1 MDKKDFFQKEASEIN
16 RQDIINS
23 LASDTNEVLNEKYL
37 WVSKICDDEENR
49 NNSFRT
55 KAEILLGIHIG
66 FISLLLGGSFFSIF
80 SEFIKNNLG
89 MLFTG
94 FIIIFIFGSPLFG
107 IFYSLKVVGIPSFI
121 NVIDPTLSLKPYKS
135 KEDWLKEVIGD
146 TLMVYKKNLK
156 IIESNAFYTRLSFDF
171 LLIAIFSAILAVI
184 VMKSFSLAEQQIV
197 LNNLIY
203 GGIIGIIF
211 LLIVKYFLIN
221 KPRGYKLGISE

>member
-16 RQDIINS
+16 RNDIIDS
-23 LASDTNEVLNEKYL
+23 LVSDTSEVLNEKYL
-37 WVSKICDDEENR
+37 WVSKICDNEENR

-66 FISLLLGGSFFSIF
+66 FISLLLGGSFLSIF

-121 NVIDPTLSLKPYKS
+121 NVIDPTLSLKHYKS

-156 IIESNAFYTRLSFDF
+156 IIGSNAFYTRLSFDF

-184 VMKSFSLAEQQIV
+184 VMKSFSLGEQQIV

-211 LLIVKYFLIN
+211 FLIVKYFLID
-221 KPRGYKLGISE
+221 KTRGYKIV

>member
-16 RQDIINS
+16 RKDIINS
-23 LASDTNEVLNEKYL
+23 LVSDANEVLNEKYL
-37 WVSKICDDEENR
+37 WVSKICDNEENR
-49 NNSFRT
+49 NNSFHT

-171 LLIAIFSAILAVI
+171 LLIAIFSAISAVI

-211 LLIVKYFLIN
+211 FLIVKYYLIN
-221 KPRGYKLGISE
+221 KPRGYK

>member
-80 SEFIKNNLG
+80 PEFIKNNLG